1 MADATLTVTVENN
14 PFMDGTEPFK
24 IILDWM
30 SADDGSVSKAICA
43 TYAAQETA
51 RTACPVVPK
60 KIRGGLLS
68 AEFIPGALGV
78 LATDP
83 PTNLYD
89 TTILDAYG
97 LDILGGAGG
106 DESGSVASR
115 VDPPVTSLAVD
126 SELTLTIAA
135 AGDNKK
141 GRIIL
146 NFAAWDRT
154 D

>member
-83 PTNLYD
+83 PQIYTIRPFLTHTALIYLEVLGVMNL
-89 TTILDAYG
+89 
-97 LDILGGAGG
+97 
-106 DESGSVASR
+106 
-115 VDPPVTSLAVD
+115 
-126 SELTLTIAA
+126 
-135 AGDNKK
+135 
-141 GRIIL
+141 
-146 NFAAWDRT
+146 DR
-154 D
+154 